1 MGKQGKSCLGIKLR
15 IVAYLTSFLWVYEYD
30 LQVNCIGV
38 LDSVLGAEVRLGVE
52 EFDAGRLD
60 MHPCDKKDRPLA
72 IISPTGKWEGEDD
85 GGLGS
90 PHIRCSPKWHKSE
103 ESTSLPDSTASL
115 DLTISSDSL
124 GSGDSITSGE
134 TTTIKES
141 DSSSEEK

>member
-1 MGKQGKSCLGIKLR
+1 MSAEDTMYK
-15 IVAYLTSFLWVYEYD
+15 YDHD

-52 EFDAGRLD
+52 EFYAGRLD

-85 GGLGS
+85 GGMGS

-103 ESTSLPDSTASL
+103 ESTSLPDSTTSL
-115 DLTISSDSL
+115 DLTISPESL
-124 GSGDSITSGE
+124 GSGDSTTPQE
-134 TTTIKES
+134 TTTIQES
-141 DSSSEEK
+141 ESSSEEKNL

>member
-1 MGKQGKSCLGIKLR
+1 MSAEGTMYK
-15 IVAYLTSFLWVYEYD
+15 YDHD

-38 LDSVLGAEVRLGVE
+38 LDSVLGTQVRLGVE

-60 MHPCDKKDRPLA
+60 MHPCDKKNRPLA

-103 ESTSLPDSTASL
+103 ESTSLPDSTTSL
-115 DLTISSDSL
+115 DLTITSESL
-124 GSGDSITSGE
+124 GSGDSTTPQQ
-134 TTTIKES
+134 TTTIQES
-141 DSSSEEK
+141 ESSSEEKNL

>member
-1 MGKQGKSCLGIKLR
+1 MYK
-15 IVAYLTSFLWVYEYD
+15 YDHD

-38 LDSVLGAEVRLGVE
+38 LDSVLGTQVRLGVE

-60 MHPCDKKDRPLA
+60 MHPCDKKNRPLA

-103 ESTSLPDSTASL
+103 ESTSLPDSTTSL
-115 DLTISSDSL
+115 DLTITSESL
-124 GSGDSITSGE
+124 GSGDSTTPQQ
-134 TTTIKES
+134 TTTIQES
-141 DSSSEEK
+141 ESSSEEKNL